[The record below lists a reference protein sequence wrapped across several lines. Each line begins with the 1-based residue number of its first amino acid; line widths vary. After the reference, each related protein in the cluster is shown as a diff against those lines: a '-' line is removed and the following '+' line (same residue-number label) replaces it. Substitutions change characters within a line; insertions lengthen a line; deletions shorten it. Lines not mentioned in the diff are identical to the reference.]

1 MKTMRMVFGILFMAV
16 LSLTS
21 CDNSVEG
28 KIKVALR
35 EYAQQKFDN
44 PNDLKEII
52 SIKKRVS
59 VNTDSVIAKLEKAL
73 LIGKENN
80 DKLNYLI
87 SNKDTNEGF
96 DYLRTPEF
104 DSFSR
109 EWFSLAM
116 KNSDYKTRM
125 EDFIEKWKGIGLINL
140 DIYTVKYRIK
150 YGESLKLREKYAI
163 VDNITKNVSVV
174 DDDYESSV
182 IQECEEMYNI
192 GTKYL
197 KNEDKLMRDWLH
209 FYGYD

>member
-1 MKTMRMVFGILFMAV
+1 MI
-16 LSLTS
+16 
-21 CDNSVEG
+21 
-28 KIKVALR
+28 
-35 EYAQQKFDN
+35 
-44 PNDLKEII
+44 
-52 SIKKRVS
+52 
-59 VNTDSVIAKLEKAL
+59 
-73 LIGKENN
+73 
-80 DKLNYLI
+80 
-87 SNKDTNEGF
+87 
-96 DYLRTPEF
+96 
-104 DSFSR
+104 
-109 EWFSLAM
+109 
-116 KNSDYKTRM
+116 
-125 EDFIEKWKGIGLINL
+125 IEKWKGIGLINL